1 MSYIITLSEFKIPSQ
16 KNTQDIEKPEKWLFL
31 PIIEKQEHIPSQKPL
46 PKKHIET
53 KTPHAYPTIYLPSD
67 RYHPHLAITITVR
80 LIDHLLK
87 LLRGLKD
94 HLVKS
99 PKLWMA
105 IPPLTGILT
114 SRTAR
119 GGGGSFKNGNP
130 WEKLVVVNHGWQ
142 SKSTDKLS
150 NCQPDELTNWLTDY
164 LTTWLLDKLTN
175 WLFDLLTDW
184 LSKWLTDELTNWLID
199 RLTNWLTDSLT
210 TWHTSELTN

>member
-1 MSYIITLSEFKIPSQ
+1 MTSYMIFCHTLSHHQNSRSLLKKTRTTLKNLKNDYFFPSL
-16 KNTQDIEKPEKWLFL
+16 KNRNISHLKNHYQ
-31 PIIEKQEHIPSQKPL
+31 
-46 PKKHIET
+46 KKHIET

-114 SRTAR
+114 SSTAR
-119 GGGGSFKNGNP
+119 GGGGSFKNGN
-130 WEKLVVVNHGWQ
+130 L
-142 SKSTDKLS
+142 
-150 NCQPDELTNWLTDY
+150 
-164 LTTWLLDKLTN
+164 
-175 WLFDLLTDW
+175 
-184 LSKWLTDELTNWLID
+184 
-199 RLTNWLTDSLT
+199 
-210 TWHTSELTN
+210 